1 MLECMVVHMIEY
13 VEVYIHEMVG
23 KIPKTVLVKVLVSVQ
38 IFCWGF
44 VAKNEEQTLL
54 QYLIDNFKNSI
65 NYIASKNSLGKTY
78 HPIII
83 VLTSWW
89 TVYIFGFGAASII
102 DLY

>member
-54 QYLIDNFKNSI
+54 QY
-65 NYIASKNSLGKTY
+65 
-78 HPIII
+78 
-83 VLTSWW
+83 
-89 TVYIFGFGAASII
+89 
-102 DLY
+102 